1 MLYQDFGFSV
11 YQDHLREAE
20 KRRKQNELIRAAEE
34 YARRENGEKQ
44 ENIVQRV
51 MRMFRM
57 RSQPVQAA
65 NDAQRAAAH

>member
-20 KRRKQNELIRAAEE
+20 KRRKRNELIRAAEE

-44 ENIVQRV
+44 PSFIQRV
-51 MRMFRM
+51 IRMFNL
-57 RSQPVQAA
+57 RSQPEQVA